1 MSRRKIGAALKR
13 ICDYEGIVLSR
24 DEVKLHLDRLI
35 SENIPSGLSDDI
47 LDEIVLDYLKDE
59 KVLVGGR
66 K

>member
-35 SENIPSGLSDDI
+35 NENIPSGLSDDV

-59 KVLVGGR
+59 KLLTA
-66 K
+66 